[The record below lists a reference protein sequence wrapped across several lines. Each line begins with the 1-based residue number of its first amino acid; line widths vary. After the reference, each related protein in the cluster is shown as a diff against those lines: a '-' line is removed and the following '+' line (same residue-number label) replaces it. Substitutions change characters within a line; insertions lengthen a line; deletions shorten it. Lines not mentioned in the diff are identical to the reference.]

1 MTFRPLVGLEGLRVS
16 SAIDLEQFTCAKLE
30 SPTFQLGLVLY
41 PPELINEKFL
51 INVRNCMGKL
61 SEDHP
66 VKKWLKL
73 QSSPLKP
80 DPKQQEKIDFLS
92 EILTSPFNLIT
103 DQKVKNKVIQILTD
117 IPETTNLEKLL
128 KSYLYLMI
136 GNLTRSDRL
145 LKSIITQPPRV
156 FYKGYSVKASVY
168 HKLTASNADKV
179 LRKFSR
185 HPADRLTFFLLT
197 VYLKS
202 FANRPELIE
211 LIEDLDLSNLNEK
224 LKLSYAERIQ
234 PDLIGHIRLAKMS
247 EKRRIKNLRSPAYTP
262 SMQGQWVW
270 PFMEV
275 SPLVSEVMV
284 SEVKLLDQT
293 DPLWAIY
300 LLDDEKL
307 ADLYMNKGGVSIARR
322 RTFLRAHLNQSDDY
336 MLTLFKL
343 IEIGDINDELV
354 LNVSNFL
361 KHE

>member
-1 MTFRPLVGLEGLRVS
+1 MGLDGFRVISTFEIEKFS
-16 SAIDLEQFTCAKLE
+16 CAKLE

-51 INVRNCMGKL
+51 ISVRNCMSKL
-61 SEDHP
+61 GEGHP

-73 QSSPLKP
+73 QSSPVKP

-92 EILTSPFNLIT
+92 EILNSQFNLIT
-103 DQKVKNKVIQILTD
+103 DQKVKTKVIHVLAE
-117 IPETTNLEKLL
+117 IPENTNLEKLL

-136 GNLTRSDRL
+136 GNLTRSDRV
-145 LKSIITQPPRV
+145 LKSIISQPPRM

-168 HKLTASNADKV
+168 HKMTATNVEKV

-197 VYLKS
+197 VYLRS
-202 FANRPELIE
+202 FANKPELLE
-211 LIEDLDLSNLNEK
+211 LIDDLDLSELNER
-224 LKLSYAERIQ
+224 LRLSYTERIQ
-234 PDLIGHIRLAKMS
+234 PDLIGHVRLARMS
-247 EKRRIKNLRSPAYTP
+247 EKRRIKFLRSALYSPETQ
-262 SMQGQWVW
+262 SQWVW
-270 PFMEV
+270 PFLEV

-284 SEVKLLDQT
+284 SEVKKLDQS
-293 DPLWAIY
+293 DPLWAVY
-300 LLDDEKL
+300 LLADEKL
-307 ADLYMNKGGVSIARR
+307 ADLYVNKGGVSLSRR
-322 RTFLRAHLNQSDDY
+322 RSYLREHLKQTDDF